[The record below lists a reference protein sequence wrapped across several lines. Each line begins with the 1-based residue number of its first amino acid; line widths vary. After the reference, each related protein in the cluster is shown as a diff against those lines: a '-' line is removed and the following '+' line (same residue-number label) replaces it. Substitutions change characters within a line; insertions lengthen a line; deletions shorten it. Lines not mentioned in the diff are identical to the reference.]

1 MNKLLALS
9 AVLLLMCSCNQPKK
23 SHETQMK
30 EKILVMYYSQTGA
43 TQTVAQEI
51 ADLLGADTLRFDVE
65 EPYNTSYKETIER
78 CQKEME
84 TNTVSK
90 LKKINIDLTK
100 YQVIFLGYPIWFG
113 TYARPV
119 MSLLAVYNFKGM
131 KIVPFC
137 TFGSGGLEA
146 SVKNLK
152 EALPEAEI
160 GNGYGVRNAR
170 IAKAPAEVKRFLTE
184 NGFLDGQIEP
194 LPEYSEQAPV
204 TPSDTE
210 VFNAA
215 CGDYPM
221 PIGTPVSVG
230 KRTTQQG
237 VDYLFKVTSKD
248 REGNDMEATVFVT
261 QENDTKPEFIRVVR

>member
-1 MNKLLALS
+1 MKKLLALF
-9 AVLLLMCSCNQPKK
+9 AVLLLMGGCNQPKK
-23 SHETQMK
+23 SNDASTADK
-30 EKILVMYYSQTGA
+30 FLVMYYSQTGA
-43 TQTVAQEI
+43 TQKVAQEI

-65 EPYNTSYKETIER
+65 EPYAGSFKETIKR
-78 CQKEME
+78 CTKEKE
-84 TNTVSK
+84 TGSVSK
-90 LKKINIDLTK
+90 LKDINIDLTK
-100 YQVIFLGYPIWFG
+100 YKVIFLGYPIWFG

-119 MSLLAVYNFKGM
+119 MSLLAEYNFKGM

-146 SVKNLK
+146 SVRNLK
-152 EALPEAEI
+152 EALPEAEVA
-160 GNGYGVRNAR
+160 NGYGVRNAR
-170 IAKAPAEVKRFLTE
+170 VAKAPAEVKRFLTE
-184 NGFLDGQIEP
+184 NGFLDGQVEP
-194 LPEYSEQAPV
+194 LSEYSEQQPV
-204 TPSDTE
+204 SPSDTE

-248 REGNDMEATVFVT
+248 PEGNEIEATVLVT
-261 QENDTKPEFIRVVR
+261 QENDAKPEFIRVVR